1 MIDLNSTNIEEEVGS
16 TASLVADS
24 MVSEDEKEAEM
35 SFGEG
40 EDNQESEKEGES
52 TETPSKKR
60 AVDVSKEDLILEC
73 CKIMDEE
80 YTAFSAD
87 DIAYTLLQRY
97 KWNFK
102 SV

>member
-40 EDNQESEKEGES
+40 VTSSSSGL
-52 TETPSKKR
+52 P
-60 AVDVSKEDLILEC
+60 
-73 CKIMDEE
+73 
-80 YTAFSAD
+80 
-87 DIAYTLLQRY
+87 
-97 KWNFK
+97 K
-102 SV
+102 SGPAG